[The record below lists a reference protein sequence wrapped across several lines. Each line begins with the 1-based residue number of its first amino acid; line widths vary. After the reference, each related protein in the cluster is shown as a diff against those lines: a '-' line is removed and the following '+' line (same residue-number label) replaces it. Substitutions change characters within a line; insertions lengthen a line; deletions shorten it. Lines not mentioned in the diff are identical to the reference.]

1 MLNRYSEKNK
11 SEFWLI
17 KSQLWEKI
25 QNCEIVTITFF
36 ILILQ
41 LDFFL
46 KNVTIS
52 HNWDFLLRIASWH
65 LIILNSYFAN
75 VRYKLRIVRKKGR
88 TVR

>member
-11 SEFWLI
+11 SELWLI
-17 KSQLWEKI
+17 KSKLWEKI

-52 HNWDFLLRIASWH
+52 HNLDFLLRIASWH
-65 LIILNSYFAN
+65 LIILSSYFAN
-75 VRYKLRIVRKKGR
+75 VRYKLRIVRKKAEL
-88 TVR
+88 